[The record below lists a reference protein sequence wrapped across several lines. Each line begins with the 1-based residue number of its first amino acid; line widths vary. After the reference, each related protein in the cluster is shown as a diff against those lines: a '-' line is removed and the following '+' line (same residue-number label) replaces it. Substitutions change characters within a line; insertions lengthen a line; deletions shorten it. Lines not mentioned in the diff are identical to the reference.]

1 MEHPV
6 RQNRSA
12 KDYLLLSVKGFCMGA
27 SDVVPGVSGGTMAL
41 ILGIYEEL
49 IQAVRSVDLTFFRR
63 LSRLRIRDAL
73 DGLAW
78 PFLLAVGGGILMAVI
93 TMARGISWAL
103 AFYPVYIWSFFF
115 GLVLA
120 SVWSVGRH
128 VDHWSP
134 VKMVWV
140 ALGAV
145 GSYWLVGLVPV
156 VTPETPWFVFMSGA
170 IAICAMILPGIS
182 GSFILVLLGKY
193 QYVLNAVNNR
203 DVLTLFIFAMG
214 IGTGL
219 LCFVRVL
226 SWLLDRYRDLTLS
239 TLIGL
244 MLGSLRKIWPWKVDG
259 EGVTGVNG
267 LPGQFDVDAAVA
279 LGFMITGFIV
289 VLSMNAVAGRRR

>member
-1 MEHPV
+1 MEPPS
-6 RQNRSA
+6 RQNRSP
-12 KDYLLLSVKGFCMGA
+12 KDYLVLSLKGFCMGA

-49 IQAVRSVDLTFFRR
+49 IQAVRSVDLAFFRR

-73 DGLAW
+73 NGLAW
-78 PFLLAVGGGILMAVI
+78 PFLLAVGGGILLAVV
-93 TMARGISWAL
+93 TMARGIAWAL
-103 AFYPVYIWSFFF
+103 IFYPVCIWSFFF

-128 VDHWSP
+128 VDHWNLG
-134 VKMVWV
+134 MTIWV
-140 ALGAV
+140 GLGAV

-156 VTPETPWFVFMSGA
+156 VTPETSWFVFVSGA

-193 QYVLNAVNNR
+193 QYVLDAVNHR

-214 IGTGL
+214 TATGL
-219 LCFVRVL
+219 LCFVRLL
-226 SWLLDRYRDLTLS
+226 SWFLNRYHDLTLA

-259 EGVTGVNG
+259 EGVTGGNV
-267 LPGQFDVDAAVA
+267 LPGQFDADAAVA
-279 LGFMITGFIV
+279 LGLMITGFVV
-289 VLSMNAVAGRRR
+289 VLGMNAIARRRK